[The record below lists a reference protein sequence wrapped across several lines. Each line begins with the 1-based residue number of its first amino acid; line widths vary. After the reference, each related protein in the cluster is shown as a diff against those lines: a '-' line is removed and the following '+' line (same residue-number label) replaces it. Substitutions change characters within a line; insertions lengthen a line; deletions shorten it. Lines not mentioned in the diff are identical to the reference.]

1 MVPKSS
7 ELLCDSLRE
16 MLTCLITTLVFVDPV
31 LAEVRYIYDRA
42 AITKSLARKP
52 ISPFTRQPMN
62 PDRLYR
68 LIKNI
73 IENYYEKKLVKV
85 DYTIRFNDGVTIS
98 NQDNVGKS

>member
-1 MVPKSS
+1 
-7 ELLCDSLRE
+7 
-16 MLTCLITTLVFVDPV
+16 
-31 LAEVRYIYDRA
+31 
-42 AITKSLARKP
+42 
-52 ISPFTRQPMN
+52 MN